1 MTLVSYYPKRNKS
14 FILVSSMHHDN
25 AIDPK
30 TGDSKK
36 PDIVTRYNKT
46 KIGVNCVDQLCVN
59 YNVARNTCR
68 WPWPMVIFFDLLN
81 ISGINAL
88 CVYKGNHPFKTK
100 VKRSEVIEQFA
111 WKLIKPQIEARST
124 NTYVPVE
131 LRRRA
136 RPLLGIEAPPAPPAK
151 PEN

>member
-1 MTLVSYYPKRNKS
+1 MRNNQREIPAEFLPIKKREEKTSIFGFQEDMTLVSYCPKRNKS
-14 FILVSSMHHDN
+14 VILVSSMHHDK

-46 KIGVNCVDQLCVN
+46 KISVDCVDQLCVN

-68 WPWPMVIFFDLLN
+68 WPMVIFFHLLN

-88 CVYKGNHPFKTK
+88 CVYKANHPFETK
-100 VKRSEVIEQFA
+100 VKRSEFIEQFA
-111 WKLIKPQIEARST
+111 WELIKP
-124 NTYVPVE
+124 
-131 LRRRA
+131 
-136 RPLLGIEAPPAPPAK
+136 
-151 PEN
+151 